1 TKKMNEMIITDM
13 DKADPENSSVL
24 LRYFNPIGAHESG
37 LIGEVP
43 NGIPNNL
50 VPYIAQVVAGQR
62 DYLRV
67 WGNDYDTVDGTGV
80 RDYIHVVDLARAHV
94 KAIEYAASHKGT
106 EVINIGTGKGYS
118 VLQVLH
124 AYEKACGHSIPYK
137 IMERRPG
144 DIATCYADTK
154 KAEKLLGF
162 KAQYDIDRM
171 CEDSYRFTR
180 NLEI

>member
-1 TKKMNEMIITDM
+1 
-13 DKADPENSSVL
+13 
-24 LRYFNPIGAHESG
+24 
-37 LIGEVP
+37 
-43 NGIPNNL
+43 
-50 VPYIAQVVAGQR
+50 
-62 DYLRV
+62 
-67 WGNDYDTVDGTGV
+67 
-80 RDYIHVVDLARAHV
+80 DYIHVVDLARAHV